1 MSQHQM
7 VQDLE
12 LRLTPDDYESLV
24 HKLNV
29 LSEVKDDPKILSFL
43 NTFVSSNNSLVKPPR
58 PETTLDEFGRS
69 LTVASRKTSRAQV
82 YLVKGTGQ
90 VYVNG
95 INMAEYFNEIYDREK
110 IVKPFEMTNTLA
122 QYNVWALVKGGGST
136 GQADSIAVAIAR
148 GLTVHEPAHHTI
160 LYENGMLKIDRRQ
173 VEKKKTG
180 QPKARKKNTWVKRVI
195 TFAHLCLMSLVISN
209 RSSGTQT
216 TCMPAFNP
224 ASTPGSLSSNTKQQ
238 LSNMNESDP
247 PYYFILYLYN
257 ATVSSKG
264 MYHLL
269 SLFMSELGN
278 ETSEKPEPL
287 ATVQWSMTKDPH

>member
-1 MSQHQM
+1 MNRIKLFSRLRFIHEKPIDPAYFTGNSKYYSLVFQLNQHIRNNYLDFNQKVESKHNLWMSQHQM

-12 LRLTPDDYESLV
+12 LRLTNDDYESLV

-29 LSEVKDDPKILSFL
+29 LSGVKDDPKILSFL

-58 PETTLDEFGRS
+58 PEIKLDEFGRS

-95 INMAEYFNEIYDREK
+95 VNMAEYFNEIYDREK
-110 IVKPFEMTNTLA
+110 IVKPFELTKTLA
-122 QYNVWALVKGGGST
+122 DYNVWALVKGGGST

-148 GLTVHEPAHHTI
+148 GLTVHEPAHHPV

-180 QPKARKKNTWVKRVI
+180 QPKARKKNTWVKR
-195 TFAHLCLMSLVISN
+195 
-209 RSSGTQT
+209 
-216 TCMPAFNP
+216 
-224 ASTPGSLSSNTKQQ
+224 
-238 LSNMNESDP
+238 
-247 PYYFILYLYN
+247 
-257 ATVSSKG
+257 
-264 MYHLL
+264 
-269 SLFMSELGN
+269 
-278 ETSEKPEPL
+278 
-287 ATVQWSMTKDPH
+287 